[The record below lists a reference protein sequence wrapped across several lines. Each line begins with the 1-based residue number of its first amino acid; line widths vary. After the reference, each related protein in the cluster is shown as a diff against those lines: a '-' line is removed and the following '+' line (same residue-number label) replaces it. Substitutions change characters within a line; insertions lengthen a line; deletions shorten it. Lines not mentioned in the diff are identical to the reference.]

1 MARGRSDK
9 SKSTPLDKSVN
20 KKVNKKKKM
29 KAGQPDDSNAESVRL
44 VRSEDSAQHHS
55 LESAAT
61 PTERPEQEP
70 PADLDEMSILSE
82 EILSIPSAE
91 NGHQGEDDSERHRR
105 IAERAFMLFQENGC
119 EHGNDWAHWFE
130 AERQIRV

>member
-29 KAGQPDDSNAESVRL
+29 KAGQAGDSNAESVGL
-44 VRSEDSAQHHS
+44 VRGEDSAQHHS
-55 LESAAT
+55 LEPAAT
-61 PTERPEQEP
+61 PTERAEQEP
-70 PADLDEMSILSE
+70 SADLDEMSILSE
-82 EILSIPSAE
+82 EILSTPSPE
-91 NGHQGEDDSERHRR
+91 NGHQGEDDAERHRR